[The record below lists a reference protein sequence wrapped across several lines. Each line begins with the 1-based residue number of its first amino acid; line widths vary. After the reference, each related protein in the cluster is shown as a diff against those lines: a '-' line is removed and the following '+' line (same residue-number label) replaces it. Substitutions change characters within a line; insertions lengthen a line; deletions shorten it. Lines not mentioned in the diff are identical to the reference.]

1 MRMPERRAP
10 ACCDDFVVTIF
21 PQLLELLLGPVGVLG
36 EGVFSDII
44 MLLVRMLA
52 PLLHF
57 SLLATKI
64 KLLSESRAAVCDL
77 PHVSSRRTG
86 APAPAMAGDGGWKGT
101 AALVLVVRSLGTLSS
116 SSVASGFGCCSG
128 EGSVC
133 SAWGVIKGRCS

>member
-1 MRMPERRAP
+1 MPERRAP

-57 SLLATKI
+57 SLLAPKI
-64 KLLSESRAAVCDL
+64 KLLSESGAAV
-77 PHVSSRRTG
+77 
-86 APAPAMAGDGGWKGT
+86 
-101 AALVLVVRSLGTLSS
+101 
-116 SSVASGFGCCSG
+116 
-128 EGSVC
+128 
-133 SAWGVIKGRCS
+133 